1 MGRVIRTDVPQDVSK
16 YKPEWSYLP
25 MYREKEEKYREDQN
39 RNYDRHHRTR
49 TLSELPNNTS
59 VWVSTPQ
66 GQIPGNIVSAAQ
78 EPRSYHIKVPSGQ
91 VRRNRSHLRIRA
103 TPPRSNS
110 ELVTTDDSGSRTIQT
125 RSRTGTQIRFPPR
138 YTE

>member
-1 MGRVIRTDVPQDVSK
+1 MGRVLRTDVPQDVSK

-78 EPRSYHIKVPSGQ
+78 EPRS
-91 VRRNRSHLRIRA
+91 
-103 TPPRSNS
+103 
-110 ELVTTDDSGSRTIQT
+110 
-125 RSRTGTQIRFPPR
+125 
-138 YTE
+138 